1 MIEVVDECLEMGLCK
16 RKESTFTLEFNK
28 VLTKFHRKGL
38 EMLMKLAGPEKC
50 IQFSTNQF
58 GTTCLL
64 LEIKLQYSTRVI
76 ANSKEVVK
84 NPRIEPTCDF
94 GTVQDLI
101 SIGIDKLKCESK
113 AVLGTVSQQVLAG

>member
-1 MIEVVDECLEMGLCK
+1 
-16 RKESTFTLEFNK
+16 
-28 VLTKFHRKGL
+28 
-38 EMLMKLAGPEKC
+38 MKSARPEKLESV
-50 IQFSTNQF
+50 IMNAAKQDSQ
-58 GTTCLL
+58 L